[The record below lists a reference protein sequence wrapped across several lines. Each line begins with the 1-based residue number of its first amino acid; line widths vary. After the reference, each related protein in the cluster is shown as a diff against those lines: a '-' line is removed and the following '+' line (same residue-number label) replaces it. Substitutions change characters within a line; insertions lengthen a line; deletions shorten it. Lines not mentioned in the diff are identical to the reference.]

1 MLGGNVAV
9 NHTIWVRAWTNRPSW
24 AIWGRKSR
32 WEFNTTWH
40 SLITIRSNRRVHCSR
55 FKNIW
60 KSGLTADSGV
70 TNTMDAASG
79 GRRLSHGT
87 HDMPSS
93 WHRRVI
99 SARNA
104 TSGTTTMVVPPGA
117 ANAGTMNSMLFPPP
131 VGMTACSF
139 PRQWA

>member
-9 NHTIWVRAWTNRPSW
+9 NHTIWVRACTNFPNW

-40 SLITIRSNRRVHCSR
+40 SSITMRSNRRIHRNR
-55 FKNIW
+55 FKNVW

-79 GRRLSHGT
+79 GRRLSHAT
-87 HDMPSS
+87 HEMPSY
-93 WHRRVI
+93 
-99 SARNA
+99 
-104 TSGTTTMVVPPGA
+104 
-117 ANAGTMNSMLFPPP
+117 
-131 VGMTACSF
+131 
-139 PRQWA
+139 

>member
-1 MLGGNVAV
+1 MSSRHTRYATFGRLVRAQYMVTAAQSCFIRQHNSASMLGGNVAV
-9 NHTIWVRAWTNRPSW
+9 NHT
-24 AIWGRKSR
+24 IWGRKSR

-40 SLITIRSNRRVHCSR
+40 SSITIRSNRRVHRSR

-60 KSGLTADSGV
+60 KSGLTTDSGV

-79 GRRLSHGT
+79 GRQLSHGT

-93 WHRRVI
+93 WHRLVI

-104 TSGTTTMVVPPGA
+104 TSGTTTMV
-117 ANAGTMNSMLFPPP
+117 
-131 VGMTACSF
+131 
-139 PRQWA
+139 